1 MLNDYAEV
9 RPLGANTYLVKN
21 GISLAFLRYLSSAD
35 RALFFMVLHRL

>member
-9 RPLGANTYLVKN
+9 RPLGTNTYLVEN

-35 RALFFMVLHRL
+35 PALFFMVLHRL